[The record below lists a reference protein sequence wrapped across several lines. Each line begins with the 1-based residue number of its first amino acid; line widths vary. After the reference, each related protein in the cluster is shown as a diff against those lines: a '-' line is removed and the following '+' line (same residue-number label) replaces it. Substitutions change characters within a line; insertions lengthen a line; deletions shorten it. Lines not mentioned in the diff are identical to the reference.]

1 MSNRQ
6 PSLFAR
12 DDTFFG
18 ICEGLGEDLGINP
31 LFIRL
36 IFVFALFFNP
46 AMTIAAYF
54 GTGVLVLASR
64 LIFPK
69 PRLAEPAVESPAEP
83 EAPAAAAMPAKAEVE
98 RELEAIAA

>member
-6 PSLFAR
+6 PSLFTR

-18 ICEGLGEDLGINP
+18 ICEGLGEDLGINA

-36 IFVFALFFNP
+36 AFVFALFFNP
-46 AMTIAAYF
+46 AMTVAAYF

-69 PRLAEPAVESPAEP
+69 PRLAEPAAQSTAAP
-83 EAPAAAAMPAKAEVE
+83 EAPAPAAQKIEAPAE

>member
-64 LIFPK
+64 LVFPR
-69 PRLAEPAVESPAEP
+69 PRLAQPAAQA
-83 EAPAAAAMPAKAEVE
+83 EAPAAAAKPAQAEAE

>member
-64 LIFPK
+64 LVFPR
-69 PRLAEPAVESPAEP
+69 PRLASPSPQA
-83 EAPAAAAMPAKAEVE
+83 EAPAAPAQQVDAPAE
-98 RELEAIAA
+98 REREAIAA

>member
-18 ICEGLGEDLGINP
+18 ICEGLGEDLRINP

-36 IFVFALFFNP
+36 TFVFALFFNP

-64 LIFPK
+64 LVFPK
-69 PRLAEPAVESPAEP
+69 PRLAEPAAQAE
-83 EAPAAAAMPAKAEVE
+83 AAAKPAKATAD

>member
-18 ICEGLGEDLGINP
+18 ICEGLGEDLAINP

-64 LIFPK
+64 LVFPR
-69 PRLAEPAVESPAEP
+69 PRLAQSSAQPAPQA
-83 EAPAAAAMPAKAEVE
+83 EAPAAAKPEAE

>member
-1 MSNRQ
+1 MSNKQ
-6 PSLFAR
+6 PSLFTR

-18 ICEGLGEDLGINP
+18 ICEGLGEDLRINP

-36 IFVFALFFNP
+36 AFVLTLFFNP

-54 GTGVLVLASR
+54 GTGVVVLASR
-64 LIFPK
+64 LVFPK
-69 PRLAEPAVESPAEP
+69 PRLASPAAQA
-83 EAPAAAAMPAKAEVE
+83 EAPAPAATSAEAKAE